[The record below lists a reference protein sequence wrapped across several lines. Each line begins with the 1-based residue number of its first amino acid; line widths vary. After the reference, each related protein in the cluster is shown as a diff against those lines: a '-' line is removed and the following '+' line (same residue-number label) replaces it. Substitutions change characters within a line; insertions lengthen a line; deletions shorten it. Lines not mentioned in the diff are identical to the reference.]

1 MATDSLSGRVE
12 ELVGAEVQAALA
24 ELEAARA
31 EPYYDEAAD
40 RSARERYYDALEA
53 TDGEP
58 LRAAVAE
65 RLERTHD
72 PRPAYKPMQ
81 WVYPRVDLHPDG
93 VLRSIYS
100 GRTFSPEELIQA
112 DAAVE
117 RARTK
122 RMLEFNLRE
131 TALGPRELR
140 AAAAEVEEALPYN
153 CEHVVCQSW

>member
-1 MATDSLSGRVE
+1 MPTDTPSGRLE
-12 ELVGAEVQAALA
+12 KLVGAEVQAALA
-24 ELEAARA
+24 QLETARA

-40 RSARERYYDALEA
+40 RSARERYYEGLDA

-58 LRAAVAE
+58 QRAALAE

-100 GRTFSPEELIQA
+100 GKTFSPEELIQA

-117 RARTK
+117 RARTE
-122 RMLEFNLRE
+122 RMLEFNLRA
-131 TALGPRELR
+131 TALGAPR
-140 AAAAEVEEALPYN
+140 
-153 CEHVVCQSW
+153 